1 MKISIN
7 EKYQAAIIELKG
19 DLVGGVDAQLFRD
32 KLYQLIKDGKKN
44 VVVDMTD
51 VKFMNSSGIG
61 ILISG
66 YTTLK
71 NAVGELK
78 LAHISDKVKGILSI
92 TMLNKVFDIFDSVDD
107 AVKSF
112 DSKK

>member
-19 DLVGGVDAQLFRD
+19 DLVGGADAKLFSNRI
-32 KLYQLIKDGKKN
+32 YQLIKDGKKN

-92 TMLNKVFDIFDSVDD
+92 TRLNKIFDIFDNVDD

-112 DSKK
+112 GLGK

>member
-1 MKISIN
+1 MKVKIE

-19 DLVGGVDAQLFRD
+19 SLIGGENAKLFRD
-32 KLYQLIKDGKKN
+32 KLYTLIKDGKKK

-51 VKFMNSSGIG
+51 VKFVNSTGIG

-71 NAVGELK
+71 NAGGDLK
-78 LAHISDKVKGILSI
+78 LAHISDKVEGVLNI
-92 TMLNKVFDIFDSVDD
+92 TKLIQIFNIYYNVDE

-112 DSKK
+112 S

>member
-19 DLVGGVDAQLFRD
+19 DLVGGADAQLFRD
-32 KLYQLIKDGKKN
+32 KLYKLIKDGKKN

-66 YTTLK
+66 YTTVK
-71 NAVGELK
+71 NAVGEMK
-78 LAHISDKVKGILSI
+78 LAHLPDKVKGILSI
-92 TMLNKVFDIFDSVDD
+92 TRLNKIFDIFDNVDD
-107 AVKSF
+107 ALNSF
-112 DSKK
+112 ESGK